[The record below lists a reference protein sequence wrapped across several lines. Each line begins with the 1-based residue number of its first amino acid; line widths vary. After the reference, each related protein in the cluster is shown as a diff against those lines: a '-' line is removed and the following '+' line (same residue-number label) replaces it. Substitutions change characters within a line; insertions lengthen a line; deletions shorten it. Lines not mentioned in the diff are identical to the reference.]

1 MSNLPTLWQYS
12 PTAKNLLPS
21 ELPQMQSQNKRL
33 SWLAVKLASGLS
45 FIVILWFASLFSNNS
60 YFESL
65 AEIFMGLFYNPFTS
79 LAVFAFLFLFSLLA
93 CLPLI
98 AFFSYK
104 FYNDEAKAVKLKT
117 AEIKRQ
123 QQKKYAL
130 TADKFYIFL
139 PTLYQNTKANPQSE
153 DFVIGETLDTKNID
167 ALRLTPEG
175 LAIYSGSS
183 TPVFNLHLPQNE
195 AIELKKIL
203 LSLHPDNL
211 LDADKH

>member
-12 PTAKNLLPS
+12 PKPKTLLPS

-45 FIVILWFASLFSNNS
+45 FIVILWFANLFSNNS

-65 AEIFMGLFYNPFTS
+65 AEIFMGLFYNPLTS

-104 FYNDEAKAVKLKT
+104 FYNDEKKNIKQQT
-117 AEIKRQ
+117 EIIKRQ
-123 QQKKYAL
+123 RQEKYSL
-130 TADKFYIFL
+130 TADKFYILL
-139 PTLYQNTKANPQSE
+139 PSLYANNKANPESE
-153 DFVIGETLDTKNID
+153 VFVIGETLDTKNID

-175 LAIYSGSS
+175 LSIYSGSS
-183 TPVFNLHLPQNE
+183 SPTFNLHLPQNE
-195 AIELKKIL
+195 AIKLKKIL

-211 LDADKH
+211 LDADKN